1 VRRRARVRPKAV
13 WGGDIRLANR
23 GGMRNTQLSQFC
35 STLTLSRGSSTLEKC
50 SKQNRTAVLS
60 YEVTFR
66 KAGPQ

>member
-23 GGMRNTQLSQFC
+23 GGMQLSQFC
-35 STLTLSRGSSTLEKC
+35 STLTLSRGFSTLEKC